1 MYDGTHQTPN
11 YKTEGIPF
19 ISVEN
24 IADIYNTEKYISEDD
39 YEKNYKITPQIDDV
53 FMTRIGTVGK
63 CAVVTQNSPLA
74 YYVSL
79 ALLRPDKNKINSR
92 YLKHIMESQVGEK
105 ELNKRILHT
114 AIPIKINKGDID
126 KLEFP
131 LPSLEIQERIVNV
144 LDNFEKICNDLNIG
158 LPKEIEL
165 RQKEYEYYREYILTN
180 IGNRITLEDK
190 TRQDKTR

>member
-1 MYDGTHQTPN
+1 M
-11 YKTEGIPF
+11 
-19 ISVEN
+19 
-24 IADIYNTEKYISEDD
+24 
-39 YEKNYKITPQIDDV
+39 
-53 FMTRIGTVGK
+53 
-63 CAVVTQNSPLA
+63 
-74 YYVSL
+74 
-79 ALLRPDKNKINSR
+79 
-92 YLKHIMESQVGEK
+92 
-105 ELNKRILHT
+105 HT

-190 TRQDKTR
+190 TRQDKTI